1 MLDKGRVLKAEGDMA
16 SIEVAS
22 SAACAGCGACHK
34 ESSGKMLLE
43 AENPVGAKAG
53 DMVEVEVSSAA
64 RVLGPFIVFGIP
76 IVLFIIGIV
85 AGSLISENAGIAL
98 GLIFLLASS
107 IFIKLIDR
115 YASKQKKFRN
125 RIIRVEGKHES

>member
-1 MLDKGRVLKAEGDMA
+1 MLDKGRVLKVEGDMA

-22 SAACAGCGACHK
+22 SAACAGCGACQK
-34 ESSGKMLLE
+34 APSGKMLLE

-53 DMVEVEVSSAA
+53 DMVGVEISSAA